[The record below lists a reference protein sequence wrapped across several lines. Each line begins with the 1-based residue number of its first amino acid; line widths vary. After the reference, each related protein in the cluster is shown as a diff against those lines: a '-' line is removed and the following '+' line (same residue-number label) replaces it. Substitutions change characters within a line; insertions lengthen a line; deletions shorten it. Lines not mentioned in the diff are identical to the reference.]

1 MMERTLVLLKPDAVQ
16 RRLIGEIISRIEKI
30 CLKLVGVKMILIDK
44 ELAHK
49 HYSAHVGKPFFE
61 SLVDFITSSPVVA
74 IVFEGDN
81 AVDQVR
87 SMMGVTNPAE
97 AEPGTIRGDLASSIE
112 FNLIHGSDSIESAE
126 NEVKLF
132 FSAGELMDYS
142 LDVDKWIIE
151 S

>member
-1 MMERTLVLLKPDAVQ
+1 MERTLVLLKPDAVQ

-30 CLKLVGVKMILIDK
+30 WLKVVGIKMIHIDQD
-44 ELAHK
+44 LAHK

-142 LDVDKWIIE
+142 LDVDKWVIE

>member
-1 MMERTLVLLKPDAVQ
+1 MERTLVLLKPDAVQ
-16 RRLIGEIISRIEKI
+16 RGLIGEIISRIEKI

-61 SLVDFITSSPVVA
+61 DLVDFITSSPVVA
-74 IVFEGDN
+74 MVFEGDN

-87 SMMGVTNPAE
+87 SIMGLTNPLE
-97 AEPGTIRGDLASSIE
+97 AASGTIRGDLATSIE

-126 NEVKLF
+126 NEVRLF
-132 FSAGELMDYS
+132 FSVQDLVDYS
-142 LDVDKWIIE
+142 VDVDKWIIE

>member
-1 MMERTLVLLKPDAVQ
+1 VERTLVLLKPDAVQ

-30 CLKLVGVKMILIDK
+30 CLKVVGIKMIHIDQD
-44 ELAHK
+44 LAHK

-142 LDVDKWIIE
+142 LDVDKWVIE

>member
-1 MMERTLVLLKPDAVQ
+1 MTEKSLHKLFYAPVVANMHY
-16 RRLIGEIISRIEKI
+16 GE
-30 CLKLVGVKMILIDK
+30 
-44 ELAHK
+44 
-49 HYSAHVGKPFFE
+49 HVGKPFFE

-142 LDVDKWIIE
+142 LDVDKWVIE